1 MNPELQR
8 NFWLELSPARLTL
21 MVLVQAVVFGVT
33 ALVMANV
40 GVLANPDQV
49 LRSQLEV
56 LDGLGRGLFSLIVIL
71 WGSFNAANAI
81 AGEVRGRTWD
91 LQKLSAIDPWTMTWG
106 KLLGATAYQ
115 WFGGLLALVP
125 VALRAWLYPAG
136 DPAAIVLYPA
146 AGVATQA
153 LALLLCLV
161 VARRSRASGQFEVLL
176 YALVG
181 WFIASTILRVYEEL
195 GRRPDSLAPVSWMG
209 LSVDGLTFLV
219 ASVVVAAALAVFGC
233 WRLMR
238 RELMMPPEIGGV
250 LLFLSILALTIG
262 GFFVGTSP
270 NNLPPSGMPWAL
282 LAVACSALA
291 VATGVFSGICALA
304 EPKDPVRLR
313 WIAAAWRSGDR
324 AAAVEGAPAFA
335 IGYAVTL
342 GLGLI
347 AALLVAVTQ
356 AIQGPILNPTPAWP
370 AILAALGLLARDILI
385 FVCCNASPRQRRGD
399 FSALV
404 ILCLLYL
411 AGGSLTII
419 SMDAGSL
426 TSLAPLQPLQALFL
440 PLPAAAAWPYP
451 AGPPLGF
458 LGPWLQALAV
468 GAVTIARLRQPAA
481 QAQRA

>member
-8 NFWLELSPARLTL
+8 NLWLELSPARLTL

-33 ALVMANV
+33 ALVIGNRGVMANP
-40 GVLANPDQV
+40 GIHPDQV
-49 LRSQLEV
+49 LRSQLV
-56 LDGLGRGLFSLIVIL
+56 ALDLLGRGLFSLIVIL

-91 LQKLSAIDPWTMTWG
+91 LQKLSAIEPWAMTWG
-106 KLLGATAYQ
+106 KLLGSTVYQ
-115 WFGGLLALVP
+115 WFGGLLALAP
-125 VALRAWLYPAG
+125 VALTAWLHPDDAGGPALL
-136 DPAAIVLYPA
+136 VLYPA
-146 AGVATQA
+146 VGVATQA

-181 WFIASTILRVYEEL
+181 WFIASTIFGVYQML
-195 GRRPDSLAPVSWMG
+195 VARPDWLQQVSWMG

-219 ASVVVAAALAVFGC
+219 ASVVLAAALAVFGC

-250 LLFLSILALTIG
+250 LLFLSILALYIG
-262 GFFVGTSP
+262 GFFVGI
-270 NNLPPSGMPWAL
+270 NHRNLPPSGMPWAL
-282 LAVACSALA
+282 LAVGCSTLA

-313 WIAAAWRSGDR
+313 WIATAWRSGDR
-324 AAAVEGAPAFA
+324 AAAVVRAPAFA

-342 GLGLI
+342 GLGLL
-347 AALLVAVTQ
+347 AALLAAVTQ
-356 AIQGPILNPTPAWP
+356 AIQGPFLNPTPAWP
-370 AILAALGLLARDILI
+370 AILAALGFLARDILI
-385 FVCCNASPRQRRGD
+385 IVCCNASPRQRRGD

-404 ILCLLYL
+404 ILALLYI
-411 AGGSLTII
+411 AGGSLTN
-419 SMDAGSL
+419 L
-426 TSLAPLQPLQALFL
+426 PPLQPLQALFL

-481 QAQRA
+481 QPERA